1 MAENNAQ
8 VNPALMEF
16 LDAEEPQEQLEV
28 LHRVHEQLDERS
40 LTSIEMS
47 LGMEPQKDS
56 ADARIARIRN
66 TLSTRLKYEKKRY

>member
-1 MAENNAQ
+1 MADNNSQ

-47 LGMEPQKDS
+47 LGMEPQRDS

>member
-1 MAENNAQ
+1 MADSNAQ
-8 VNPALMEF
+8 VNPALMAF
-16 LDAEEPQEQLEV
+16 LDAEEPAEQLEV
-28 LHRVHEQLDERS
+28 LHKVHEQLDDRS

-56 ADARIARIRN
+56 VDARIARIRN

>member
-1 MAENNAQ
+1 MADNNAQ
-8 VNPALMEF
+8 VNPALMAF
-16 LDAEEPQEQLEV
+16 LDAEEPA
-28 LHRVHEQLDERS
+28 EQLDERS

-66 TLSTRLKYEKKRY
+66 TLSTRLKYEKGR